1 MRYLYIDSCTIKKD
15 IWNLSKPHRY
25 EIAKIELLEAPSRSD
40 REPLA
45 MTSNNSISAA
55 KLLENVEKSYDMGKL
70 ILKESE
76 RMGKATRVH
85 ENIHKS
91 SVVWEKMPT
100 FVPKPIL

>member
-55 KLLENVEKSYDMGKL
+55 KLLKNVEKSYDNGKFIVKIRFHNR
-70 ILKESE
+70 ILHAS
-76 RMGKATRVH
+76 ATTNAIVRR
-85 ENIHKS
+85 
-91 SVVWEKMPT
+91 
-100 FVPKPIL
+100 